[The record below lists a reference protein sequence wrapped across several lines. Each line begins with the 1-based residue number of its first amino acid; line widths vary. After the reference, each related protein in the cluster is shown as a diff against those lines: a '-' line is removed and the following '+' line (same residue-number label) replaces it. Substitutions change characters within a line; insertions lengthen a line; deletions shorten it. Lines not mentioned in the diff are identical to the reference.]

1 MVLPPRDIR
10 CWLGLGRLVRS
21 FARSVGKIVLTVVS
35 TRAAFALLFCY
46 MYSPAHL
53 GLSYVTLI
61 NAYVVNHFT
70 CNSDKCLCSKSFY
83 MYYVDL
89 DLQGLALTA
98 GMAQALTLHATIV
111 NLARPTIALSQDFG
125 SFILI

>member
-1 MVLPPRDIR
+1 MAAIRWSSLLAISDAGSVLGGSV
-10 CWLGLGRLVRS
+10 LGGS
-21 FARSVGKIVLTVVS
+21 FAPRSVGKIVLTVVS

-46 MYSPAHL
+46 MYR
-53 GLSYVTLI
+53 
-61 NAYVVNHFT
+61 
-70 CNSDKCLCSKSFY
+70 
-83 MYYVDL
+83 YYVDL
-89 DLQGLALTA
+89 DLQGLTLTA

>member
-1 MVLPPRDIR
+1 MAAIRWSSLLAISDAGSVL
-10 CWLGLGRLVRS
+10 GGS

-46 MYSPAHL
+46 R
-53 GLSYVTLI
+53 T
-61 NAYVVNHFT
+61 
-70 CNSDKCLCSKSFY
+70 Y

-89 DLQGLALTA
+89 DLDLDLQGLTLTA

-111 NLARPTIALSQDFG
+111 NLARPTIALSQDVG

>member
-1 MVLPPRDIR
+1 MAAIRWSSLLAISDAGSVL
-10 CWLGLGRLVRS
+10 GGS

-46 MYSPAHL
+46 MY
-53 GLSYVTLI
+53 YVDL
-61 NAYVVNHFT
+61 
-70 CNSDKCLCSKSFY
+70 DL
-83 MYYVDL
+83 DL
-89 DLQGLALTA
+89 DLQGLTLTA

-111 NLARPTIALSQDFG
+111 NLARPTIALSQDVG